1 MRFLSTLFASFLG
14 SLVALGLIVF
24 FGFVILFAIASSSDQ
39 SPRVRPGSVLVVEL
53 PATIE
58 ELSSSD
64 PFAEAFL
71 NERPLDLNT
80 IKKAIH
86 NAGYDARIDAI
97 WIKARATSISWA
109 TLQEIRNA
117 LLDFKATGKP
127 IIASSEDHYLN
138 ESGYFVASV
147 ADAIYAST
155 EAPIEFNGFF
165 IAAEFYKDLLDNLEI
180 EPQVIRAGKY
190 KSAVEPF
197 LQSSLSPENREQLQA
212 LVQTQYDVFMEAIA
226 KSRDLSSAEISS
238 LMDEDMLLT
247 ATDAYNAGL
256 LDGLLFLDEVED
268 EILARIDKE
277 EDDDLRTTSLR
288 SYSRVSSRD
297 AGAPQHESSDDIAV
311 VYAVGAIV
319 PGSSGYSA
327 NPLMGGD
334 LVGSSTFGSAIR
346 RASENE
352 NVKAIVVRI
361 NSPGGSA
368 SASDA
373 MRREIARAAADK
385 PVVISM
391 GSVAAS
397 GGYWMATA
405 GDTIVANELTTTGS
419 IGVFSLMFNTSRMF
433 DEKLG
438 ISFDVVRTGP
448 YADMYSGV
456 RPFSD
461 EEIRL
466 LGKTTDDT
474 YASFLELVSE
484 SRGLTI
490 DEVDAIAQG
499 RIWSGRDALEAG
511 LVDEIGDLDRA
522 VELAAEMAG
531 LEENSYDLRYMPRP
545 KSMFERLEDS
555 FSARLADRWMARFLP
570 GIQHYQLDRVNQM
583 QSLLNIHGQV
593 QALLPFRFQ
602 IN

>member
-24 FGFVILFAIASSSDQ
+24 LGFIILFAIATSTEQ
-39 SPRVRPGSVLVVEL
+39 APRVRPGSVLVVEI
-53 PATIE
+53 PSAIE
-58 ELSSSD
+58 ELSASD

-71 NERPLDLNT
+71 DDRPLDLNT
-80 IKKAIH
+80 IKKAIQY
-86 NAGYDARIDAI
+86 AGYDARIDAI
-97 WIKARATSISWA
+97 WIKARATNVSWA
-109 TLQEIRNA
+109 MLQEIRNELVA
-117 LLDFKATGKP
+117 FKATGKP

-138 ESGYFVASV
+138 ESGYFLASV

-197 LQSSLSPENREQLQA
+197 LQSSLSPENREQLMALIQA
-212 LVQTQYDVFMEAIA
+212 QHNVFLETVA
-226 KSRDLSSAEISS
+226 KSRDLSIEEVTS
-238 LMDEDMLLT
+238 LMDEDVLLT

-256 LDGLLFLDEVED
+256 LDGLLYLDEVED
-268 EILARIDKE
+268 EILARIEKE

-288 SYSRVSSRD
+288 SYSRVSASN
-297 AGAPQHESSDDIAV
+297 AGVPEFDSSDDIAV

-327 NPLMGGD
+327 NPLMGGN
-334 LVGSSTFGSAIR
+334 LVGSATFGSALR
-346 RASENE
+346 RAADNE
-352 NVKAIVVRI
+352 NIKAIVVRI
-361 NSPGGSA
+361 SSPGGSA

-373 MRREIARAAADK
+373 MRREIAQAAANK

-438 ISFDVVRTGP
+438 IAFDVVRTGP

-456 RPFSD
+456 RGFSD
-461 EEIRL
+461 QEIRL
-466 LGKTTDDT
+466 LGKTTDET

-484 SRGLTI
+484 SRDLTI
-490 DEVDAIAQG
+490 EEADAVAQG
-499 RIWSGRDALEAG
+499 RIWSGRDALNVG
-511 LVDEIGDLDRA
+511 LVDELGGLDRA
-522 VELAAEMAG
+522 IEIAAEMAD
-531 LEENSYDLRYMPRP
+531 LEENSFGIRYMPRP

-555 FSARLADRWMARFLP
+555 INTRLAHHWMSRFLP
-570 GIQHYQLDRVNQM
+570 GIKQHHFDRMDQV
-583 QSLLNIHGQV
+583 QSLLDTHGQV

-602 IN
+602 IK